1 MFPSSYEDDITTLLE
16 GNALSIPVHRGNFV
30 PSADQARSTHRQGYV
45 VWDEDSM
52 QPHVCS
58 EGYGDS
64 SGKQVIDFYLDII
77 VYANT
82 AAKRRTALD
91 AVLDIVQPV
100 VSGRRTILTAHTV
113 GTTFFNY
120 LRVLA
125 YEDVFNVKTA
135 ASMAEVVGRQITLA
149 CKITV

>member
-82 AAKRRTALD
+82 AAKRRYSLGRCAGHRTANCVWTTD
-91 AVLDIVQPV
+91 DPHCTHCGHHVLQLPE
-100 VSGRRTILTAHTV
+100 SP
-113 GTTFFNY
+113 
-120 LRVLA
+120 RV
-125 YEDVFNVKTA
+125 
-135 ASMAEVVGRQITLA
+135 
-149 CKITV
+149 